1 MRAPEL
7 TRGAVHRADGA
18 LPADVSQLPDDWA
31 LAREVKRLAAGDPVA
46 ARERFGELV
55 ALHQPRAV
63 RIAVAWLRNPADA
76 DEAVQDAFIR
86 AFTSLDRYREDRPF
100 SHWFT
105 RILLNVCA
113 DRCRVRARA
122 ARHLVP
128 LGEEGAYAGRRSD
141 EPEHTLVSRRWRDA
155 VADAVDELPE
165 RQRQVFMLCQ
175 YGGRLTA
182 EVASLL
188 GLQES
193 TVRVHLFRAVQ
204 KLRTALEVWRETR

>member
-1 MRAPEL
+1 MQAPEL
-7 TRGAVHRADGA
+7 TAGAVHQADGA
-18 LPADVSQLPDDWA
+18 VPPPVSPLAADWA
-31 LAREVKRLAAGDPVA
+31 LAREVKRLAAGDPAA
-46 ARERFGELV
+46 ARERFGELM

-63 RIAVAWLRNPADA
+63 RIALAWLRNPADA

-86 AFTSLDRYREDRPF
+86 AFTSLERYREDMPF

-128 LGEEGAYAGRRSD
+128 LGEEGLYAGRRSD
-141 EPEHTLVSRRWRDA
+141 EPEHKLVARRWRDA
-155 VADAVDELPE
+155 VAGAVDDLPE

-175 YGGRLTA
+175 YGERVPA

-188 GLQES
+188 GLQDS